1 MMIPV
6 ERIIVAAQE
15 GNNPNNAD
23 KEAVFKNCAPF
34 TDCISEINNTHIDY
48 AKYHDEVM
56 LMYNLTQY
64 SDNYSKASGSLC
76 Q

>member
-15 GNNPNNAD
+15 GNNPNYAD

-34 TDCISEINNTHIDY
+34 TDWISVINNTHIDN
-48 AKYHDEVM
+48 AKYHDKVM
-56 LMYNLTQY
+56 LMYDFTEY
-64 SDNYSKASGSLC
+64 SNNYSKTSGSLW